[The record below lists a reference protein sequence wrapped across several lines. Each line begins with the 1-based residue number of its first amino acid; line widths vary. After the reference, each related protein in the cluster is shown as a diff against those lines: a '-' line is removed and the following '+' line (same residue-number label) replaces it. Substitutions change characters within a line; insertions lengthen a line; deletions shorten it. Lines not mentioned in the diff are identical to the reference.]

1 MSTLRPFFSLGV
13 LFLLGEV
20 ITTIYSSKIPV
31 SVLFNSTSQQFQVSN
46 TYDDSY
52 DAFGYYYTNYNES
65 GWNYLTIDM
74 QTEITHSEDFLAY
87 SKSYGYLEGY
97 ITCQEID
104 NFYPNF
110 YSSVFGNS
118 SSLSP
123 GNETIAFLNQNYEYL
138 QAMSDQLSTTDD
150 YWYTVKSILLQLEG
164 LFQGFVDGCKKETTS
179 FGTTA
184 ITSTTVSENANNN
197 QWTSLDNPTLQHFLL
212 LNAWGDLHQIMRKT
226 TTTTEE
232 EEENSS
238 SGASSSQRG
247 PINKLQKGSAFIKLF
262 DNLSDILFA
271 HTSWDSYETAFPR
284 IIKQYNHPIMRN
296 GFAEKHFSVHF
307 SSSPGLLSSVDD
319 FVLVNGYAQ
328 LAVMETTN
336 TVYNKELSEKIIP
349 ETVLSWT
356 RAVVAHQRSTSGADW
371 AECFSRYSSG
381 TNTNTWMILDLS
393 LFQPGIGIADGFF
406 TVLEE
411 IPGLIQ
417 SADQTALLTTQSYF
431 ASYSI
436 PFYPEIFNAT
446 GYRTLCERDDS
457 LASFFCYETNPRG
470 KIFSKYQ
477 KSVKDVSSG
486 QWLIAYNSYQT
497 EVLSE
502 GDPCQSIACRADL
515 QPINFDGKQEWS
527 KEAYGA
533 VDAKVSTV
541 VNSKK
546 KFGVRPVLFSRLGPT
561 NDQQEKFCWEDIKK
575 KKRSYVH
582 KSHPECFDYEWVDFP
597 PAN

>member
-1 MSTLRPFFSLGV
+1 MRTLRPSTFSICAV
-13 LFLLGEV
+13 FILGE
-20 ITTIYSSKIPV
+20 ILTTIYSSKIPV

-46 TYDDSY
+46 AYDDSY

-118 SSLSP
+118 SP

-138 QAMSDQLSTTDD
+138 QTMSEELSSTDD

-164 LFQGFVDGCKKETTS
+164 LYEGFVDGCKKDQITSLDTTS
-179 FGTTA
+179 TATTA
-184 ITSTTVSENANNN
+184 AMGDSN
-197 QWTSLDNPTLQHFLL
+197 QWSTLDNPTLQHFLL
-212 LNAWGDLHQIMRKT
+212 LNAWGDLNQIMRKT
-226 TTTTEE
+226 ATENE
-232 EEENSS
+232 ESS
-238 SGASSSQRG
+238 ILEASSTERG

-262 DNLSDILFA
+262 DDLSDILYA

-284 IIKQYNHPIMRN
+284 ILKQYNHPIMKN

-307 SSSPGLLSSVDD
+307 SSSPGLLSSIDD

-336 TVYNKELSEKIIP
+336 TVYNGELSEKIIP
-349 ETVLSWT
+349 ETILSWT
-356 RAVVAHQRSTSGADW
+356 RAVVAHQRSSSGADW
-371 AECFSRYSSG
+371 TECFSRYSSG

-393 LFQPGIGIADGFF
+393 LFQPGIVPSNGFL

-411 IPGLIQ
+411 IPGLIE
-417 SADQTALLTTQSYF
+417 SGDQTALLKSQKYF

-457 LASFFCYETNPRG
+457 LADFFCYETNPRG
-470 KIFSKYQ
+470 KIFAKYQ
-477 KSVKDVSSG
+477 NTVKDVSSG

-497 EVLSE
+497 DSLSE

-515 QPINFDGKQEWS
+515 LPTNFDGKQEWS
-527 KEAYGA
+527 KESYGA
-533 VDAKVSTV
+533 VDAKLSTV

-546 KFGVRPVLFSRLGPT
+546 KFGVQPVLFSRLGPT
-561 NDQQEKFCWEDIKK
+561 NDQQEKFCWEDIKR

-582 KSHPECFDYEWVDFP
+582 KSHPDCFDYEWVDFP